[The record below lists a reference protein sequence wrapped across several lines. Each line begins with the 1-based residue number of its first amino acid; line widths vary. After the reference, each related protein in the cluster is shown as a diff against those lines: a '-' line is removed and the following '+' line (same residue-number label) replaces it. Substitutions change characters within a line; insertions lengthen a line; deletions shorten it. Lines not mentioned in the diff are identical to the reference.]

1 MAKKRY
7 YSEMYAGKEDR
18 RMQEKMDSGMITDS
32 GKFANMPQNVIHR
45 EWPKVGYNMPEGL
58 NDTISGIDR
67 QMREDMKG
75 KKPIN
80 SEKY

>member
-7 YSEMYAGKEDR
+7 YSEAYAGRGAR
-18 RMQEKMDSGMITDS
+18 RAQERMDSGMI
-32 GKFANMPQNVIHR
+32 GGGGGFANMPQNVIHR
-45 EWPKVGYNMPEGL
+45 AWPKVGYNMPEGL

-67 QMREDMKG
+67 QMKADNKG
-75 KKPIN
+75 KKSIN

>member
-7 YSEMYAGKEDR
+7 YSEAYAGRGAR
-18 RMQEKMDSGMITDS
+18 RAQEKSDSGMLSS
-32 GKFANMPQNVIHR
+32 GGGFANMPQNVIHKT
-45 EWPKVGYNMPEGL
+45 WPAVGYNMPEGL

-67 QMREDMKG
+67 QMKADMKG